1 MTSAFGGQRSIQL
14 SYGCQNLLDISTPK
28 HGDVVTG
35 RKLGGFVVY
44 RKDICARIRPI
55 VQINAN
61 KFAPPILP
69 PLRPL

>member
-1 MTSAFGGQRSIQL
+1 
-14 SYGCQNLLDISTPK
+14 LDISTPK